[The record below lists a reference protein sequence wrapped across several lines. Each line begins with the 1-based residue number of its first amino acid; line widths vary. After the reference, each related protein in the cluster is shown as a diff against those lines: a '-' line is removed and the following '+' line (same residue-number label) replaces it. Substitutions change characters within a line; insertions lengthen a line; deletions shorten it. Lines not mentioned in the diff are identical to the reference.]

1 MHVRRRSQKPRKGKL
16 LRLRQLLK
24 WPRLPQ
30 WLKLPQRTNVPK
42 LPDVSR
48 LWQGWQWPD
57 PSRWWRL
64 LRVFWLKNLRKRLR
78 IPVVCKIWRT
88 IRRRDKSDTLLPFE
102 LVKYFAFTSL
112 VLILIASFLLSW
124 MIAANAK
131 SVLLQ
136 RSEAYSRLFADYV
149 NRQVFLQFV
158 LPTVVRSG
166 KISLSEKDQFERLD
180 QIITNITRGMRIE
193 SVTIYEPEQNRIAYS
208 TVTALMGKR
217 DMGGLEYQKAARGES
232 NSMLITGGSLL
243 NLLPGNAEVFCTL
256 KTYVPFRQEN
266 KLGERTGEIM
276 GVIEVVQDLSEDFEA
291 IIMLQSRVIV
301 LSLVIMSVLFTILS
315 LIVVRANRIMAE
327 RAEERLRLEEQL
339 GEAQR
344 LATLGKMVAAVSHEI
359 KNPLGIVRST
369 AEILGN
375 RIGKVAPGNEKLAD
389 IIVQETS
396 RLDGIVRQFLDFARP
411 RDLYRSSGSL
421 NSVVERLVSFMES
434 EFQHKGVRVHTALA
448 DDLPDI
454 LFDAEQMYQVALN
467 MAFNAI
473 QAMPEGGDLY
483 LETAFLV
490 AENAVMLEVADTGLG
505 IPPEKL
511 EQVFAPFYTDKN
523 RGTGL
528 GLPIAKNIVEKHQ
541 GSITVS
547 SRVGEGSVFRVIL
560 PLDA

>member
-1 MHVRRRSQKPRKGKL
+1 MHVRRRVQAPKGKRFRL
-16 LRLRQLLK
+16 PKLPKWPALPKLPPLPDLSHWRRLFRLPWLKGLRLRLLSPAVLRR
-24 WPRLPQ
+24 WR
-30 WLKLPQRTNVPK
+30 RIR
-42 LPDVSR
+42 SR
-48 LWQGWQWPD
+48 DRG
-57 PSRWWRL
+57 S
-64 LRVFWLKNLRKRLR
+64 
-78 IPVVCKIWRT
+78 
-88 IRRRDKSDTLLPFE
+88 TLLPFE
-102 LVKYFAFTSL
+102 LVKYFAFASL

-136 RSEAYSRLFADYV
+136 RSEAYSRLFADHV

-158 LPTVVRSG
+158 LPTVVRYG
-166 KISLSEKDQFERLD
+166 KIALSEQVQFERLD

-193 SVTIYEPEQNRIAYS
+193 SVTIYEPQQNKIAYS
-208 TVTALMGKR
+208 TITELMGKS
-217 DMGGLEYQKAARGES
+217 DMGGLEYQKAAKGES
-232 NSMLITGGSLL
+232 NSVLITGGSLL
-243 NLLPGNAEVFCTL
+243 SLLPGTSEVFCTL

-276 GVIEVVQDLSEDFEA
+276 GVIEVVQDLSEDLEA
-291 IIMLQSRVIV
+291 IIMLQGRVIV
-301 LSLVIMSVLFTILS
+301 LSLLIMSVLFTILS

-375 RIGKVAPGNEKLAD
+375 RIGKVAPGNEKLAE

-411 RDLYRSSGSL
+411 RDLYKSSGSL
-421 NSVVERLVSFMES
+421 NAVVERLLSFMEA
-434 EFQHKGVRVHTALA
+434 EFQQKGVRVHTRMAE
-448 DDLPDI
+448 DLPDI
-454 LFDAEQMYQVALN
+454 LFDAEQMYQVLLN
-467 MAFNAI
+467 MVFNAI
-473 QAMPEGGDLY
+473 QAMPEGGDLF
-483 LETAFLV
+483 LGTTALP
-490 AENAVMLEVADTGLG
+490 ADKAVMLEVTDTGLG
-505 IPPEKL
+505 IPEEKL
-511 EQVFAPFYTDKN
+511 EQIFTPFYTDKN

-528 GLPIAKNIVEKHQ
+528 GLAIAKNIVDKHQ
-541 GSITVS
+541 GAIEVN
-547 SRVGEGSVFRVIL
+547 SRPGEGSTFRVIL